1 MQHTIK
7 HKMRIFLCLFLAV
20 ELVQAGTFALTS
32 KEPLQL
38 ADLAGRD
45 GLAQVEHWCSGA
57 HNSQTKHRDSL
68 QALFNKEASSSS
80 AGGSQLQQLDQRLA
94 ALKSSLVQQRAALE
108 GVQWSARTRIA
119 DAMLL
124 VQDGSKDLKALRAV
138 ATRLKGVNTADA
150 PLNQLMSQANLQ
162 QGKNEEEV
170 REAQKALKAS
180 ALQAQS
186 IAQLEAQYNT
196 TRLIKEKIISRQ
208 VSAQKSQGILSSAL
222 NSANAYLGD
231 IQDICN
237 KEKQVR
243 NEVESTV
250 EPALREVAARSPPPD
265 IASPLPTSIDAQP
278 IPSVLAADPAF
289 GAAQLE
295 PAHKVASLAVLSK
308 PSIRSSAVFSRLT
321 SGLDDDEGDNAASTS
336 QSRASPLS
344 KGKGAASSKQSR
356 KKFQMESD
364 WDDDDDDSA
373 KKKSSHGSGGCL
385 YSDCD
390 KDDTHGTS
398 AAVKRLRASLD
409 DDDDDVPMKGS
420 SSSRRPASRLLTG
433 LNEPDIL
440 PANGGNQNPSISAS
454 KTTSTTTTSTTTPI
468 AAVARLQAAFDSDA
482 PDPDPPP
489 KVASS
494 SSSKV
499 SLATAGSTT
508 TKMSAIEEAI
518 YEAATASTTTTT
530 MSGSSDATSFS
541 FSAAATPVSGSSDAT
556 SFSFS
561 AAVTPFSFG
570 AAATTTT
577 TTTTKTII
585 AADSAPPQA
594 TGASFDEVAQDFD
607 EFDNEALVEIG
618 SKIGRSQLRRSG
630 LKGTPSVSSI
640 VLGGYADVLK
650 NKALRQL
657 ADTSPSVEKLM
668 GIEDS
673 MNKKKVTSDASPQ
686 AQTDRWCTQQGS
698 AGLSQPVAAALEALD
713 VAEASLGQ
721 AKASKKAVGLEVKT
735 LKKVL
740 ESIQED
746 IQGLSAIQAWVLQEG
761 TSLSSRLEAWE
772 VRAPQDAPSIS
783 SAAKASATA
792 HSTLLDAMSTVLAKR
807 NTALQAQQA
816 TLSQAMSEQATAEQL
831 LAQAAERRNQAVAAL
846 DAAHQTVK
854 RNQANCDNAHVSME
868 LKKRHMQMKLRAM
881 SVAVTLLNAK

>member
-7 HKMRIFLCLFLAV
+7 HNMRIFLCLFLAV
-20 ELVQAGTFALTS
+20 ELVQTETFALTS

-108 GVQWSARTRIA
+108 GAQWSARTRIA
-119 DAMLL
+119 DAMLR

-308 PSIRSSAVFSRLT
+308 PSIHSSAVFSRLT
-321 SGLDDDEGDNAASTS
+321 SGLDDDEGDNAVSTS
-336 QSRASPLS
+336 QNRASPLG

-373 KKKSSHGSGGCL
+373 KKKSSHSSGCL

-420 SSSRRPASRLLTG
+420 SSSRRPASRLLKG

-440 PANGGNQNPSISAS
+440 PANGGSQNPSISAS

-482 PDPDPPP
+482 PDPDPPL

-577 TTTTKTII
+577 TTTTKTIMV
-585 AADSAPPQA
+585 ADSAPPQA

-607 EFDNEALVEIG
+607 EFDGESLVEIG
-618 SKIGRSQLRRSG
+618 SNIGRSQLRRIG

-657 ADTSPSVEKLM
+657 ADTSPSVEKLL

-698 AGLSQPVAAALEALD
+698 AGLSQPVAAALEGLD

-740 ESIQED
+740 ESLQED
-746 IQGLSAIQAWVLQEG
+746 IQELSAIQAWVLQEG

-772 VRAPQDAPSIS
+772 ERAPQHASSIS

-792 HSTLLDAMSTVLAKR
+792 HSTLLDAMSAVLAKR

-846 DAAHQTVK
+846 DAAHQTFK